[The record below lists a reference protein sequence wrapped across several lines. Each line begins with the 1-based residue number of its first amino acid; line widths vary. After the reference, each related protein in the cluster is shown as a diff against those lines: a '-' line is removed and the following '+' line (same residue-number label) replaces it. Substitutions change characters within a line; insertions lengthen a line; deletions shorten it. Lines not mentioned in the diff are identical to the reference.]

1 MRVLYVDDDRVNAI
15 LFAEVCR
22 LAGGIEL
29 ECASSG
35 SEAQGLLAEFVPELL
50 VIDLHLGDTSGERL
64 LLKAYRREEIYRG
77 PYLDLAADII
87 LAPAN
92 GYDPKGALAKE
103 TFTYKDKMM
112 VGMHTYDDAM
122 LYIGGRTLP
131 PQEVDIRAV
140 MPTILHLLDVPA
152 AADLDEHSLLG

>member
-1 MRVLYVDDDRVNAI
+1 MRVLYIDDDRVNAI

-64 LLKAYRREEIYRG
+64 LPQLR
-77 PYLDLAADII
+77 AA
-87 LAPAN
+87 L
-92 GYDPKGALAKE
+92 GAS
-103 TFTYKDKMM
+103 
-112 VGMHTYDDAM
+112 
-122 LYIGGRTLP
+122 
-131 PQEVDIRAV
+131 
-140 MPTILHLLDVPA
+140 VPA
-152 AADLDEHSLLG
+152 ILCTAESEATGRAAAAAAGFDDCWIKPVDPGMLMAELARRAAGRPGP